1 MPSDG
6 GTTTARYVP
15 RAADDPTYDVD
26 PGHGWVL
33 FAGIMFVVIGL
44 LNVIY
49 GIAAIS
55 DSKFYVRDV
64 EYVIGTLHT
73 WGWALTIVGL
83 VQLAVA
89 VGIWRNSDAARWAG
103 VALASL
109 NMIIQVFVLPA
120 YPAWAIMVFFIDV
133 IVIFGLVRYGGRDR
147 WSLS

>member
-6 GTTTARYVP
+6 GTTTARHAP

-26 PGHGWVL
+26 PGRGWVL
-33 FAGIMFVVIGL
+33 FAAIMFIVIGV

-55 DSKFYVRDV
+55 NSKFYVRDV
-64 EYVIGTLHT
+64 EYVFGNLKT

-83 VQLAVA
+83 AQVAVA
-89 VGIWRNSDAARWAG
+89 VGILRNSDAARWIG
-103 VALASL
+103 VVIAAL
-109 NMIIQVFVLPA
+109 NMIIQFFVLPA
-120 YPAWAIMVFFIDV
+120 YPAWAIMVFLIDV
-133 IVIFGLVRYGGRDR
+133 IVIFGLVRHGGSDR